1 MMLLPIIECFSVILA
16 VSFHELVF
24 GLVIVFAPDLLPFAF
39 EVKVKTLLGMDL
51 LMASRMDINLHSVFF
66 GLLAVRRSIEDVMPL
81 STIRI
86 DLAEADRT
94 VFDVPLND
102 SLH

>member
-24 GLVIVFAPDLLPFAF
+24 RLVIVFTPDFLTLAF
-39 EVKVKTLLGMDL
+39 EVQVKTLLGMDL
-51 LMASRMDINLHSVFF
+51 LMASWMNVNLHSVFF
-66 GLLAVRRSIEDVMPL
+66 GLLAVRRSVEDVMPL
-81 STIRI
+81 SAIRI

>member
-1 MMLLPIIECFSVILA
+1 MLLPIIECFSVILA

-24 GLVIVFAPDLLPFAF
+24 ALVIVFAPDFLTLAF
-39 EVKVKTLLGMDL
+39 EVQVKTLLRMDF
-51 LMASRMDINLHSVFF
+51 LMASWMNVYLHSVFF
-66 GLLAVRRSIEDVMPL
+66 TLLAVRRSVEDVMPL
-81 STIRI
+81 SAIRI